1 MGDTGSRAE
10 GGEGMAGEKQYKSAR
25 ALQRGLED
33 YFQSIRRTVEV
44 TENVPTGE
52 RDEKGHV
59 IYAPV
64 KVINDKGEVMTRQE
78 YFQPPSVGGA
88 CRHLGISRRTWVR
101 YGQDKALGPV
111 IQSAK
116 EEMLRWNEEELLLRE
131 GKNVRG
137 IVFNLEMNYY
147 GREEKNESEG
157 GVILLPPV
165 EEE

>member
-1 MGDTGSRAE
+1 
-10 GGEGMAGEKQYKSAR
+10 MAGERQYKSAR
-25 ALQRGLED
+25 ALQRGLDD

-101 YGQDKALGPV
+101 YGQDEA
-111 IQSAK
+111 
-116 EEMLRWNEEELLLRE
+116 
-131 GKNVRG
+131 
-137 IVFNLEMNYY
+137 
-147 GREEKNESEG
+147 REEKAESEG

>member
-1 MGDTGSRAE
+1 M
-10 GGEGMAGEKQYKSAR
+10 
-25 ALQRGLED
+25 
-33 YFQSIRRTVEV
+33 
-44 TENVPTGE
+44 
-52 RDEKGHV
+52 

-101 YGQDKALGPV
+101 YGQDESLGPV

-147 GREEKNESEG
+147 GREEKSESEG

-165 EEE
+165 EEG

>member
-1 MGDTGSRAE
+1 
-10 GGEGMAGEKQYKSAR
+10 MAGEKQYKSAR
-25 ALQRGLED
+25 ALQRGLDD

-78 YFQPPSVGGA
+78 YFQPPSV
-88 CRHLGISRRTWVR
+88 
-101 YGQDKALGPV
+101 

-147 GREEKNESEG
+147 GREEKSESEG

>member
-1 MGDTGSRAE
+1 
-10 GGEGMAGEKQYKSAR
+10 MAGERQYKSAR

-101 YGQDKALGPV
+101 YGQDESLGPV

-147 GREEKNESEG
+147 GREEKSESEG

-165 EEE
+165 EEA